1 MYSTVSQKY
10 KNEKTRN
17 VFCGYWIYNGCPSY
31 LILDRQITI
40 RQAGALLKISDTIH
54 VWGHFKI
61 MCGTNDLTQT
71 RLYDRKNMFVKIMVI
86 LQKCLEPLKQRSDCP
101 GICSR
106 LTTCLTCLSQGQGAT
121 LTPTSPER
129 RTYIQPC
136 NWCVKEAKCQQR
148 SSKCCPDI
156 F

>member
-1 MYSTVSQKY
+1 MTSLYIYTLELDCNIAFELNIMYSTVSQKY

-61 MCGTNDLTQT
+61 MCGTNDFDT
-71 RLYDRKNMFVKIMVI
+71 N
-86 LQKCLEPLKQRSDCP
+86 
-101 GICSR
+101 
-106 LTTCLTCLSQGQGAT
+106 
-121 LTPTSPER
+121 
-129 RTYIQPC
+129 
-136 NWCVKEAKCQQR
+136 EAV
-148 SSKCCPDI
+148 
-156 F
+156 